1 MKDAGKGHIDGAG
14 GVPVLPEEEFDR
26 FRDYLRRVGF
36 KFEQR
41 PHQVFLARAEKLV
54 VSLYESG
61 KVVIGGGDRQLE
73 REVRWYLAK
82 LGAGGEALPEGLAG
96 VSGKTRIG
104 TDEAGKGDYFGPL
117 VVAGVLLDERAEKEL
132 LAHGAKD
139 SKKLSD
145 QRVMALE
152 RQVKRILGAGRW
164 EVLRIDPERYN
175 TLYAELG
182 DLNRML
188 AWAHSRLIEN
198 LLAAHPECA
207 LAVVD
212 EFSARSLREALMN
225 KGSAI
230 RVVQSV
236 RGERDAA
243 VAAASILARGEYLRR
258 MEKLGNEYGMEF
270 PKGATAVI
278 GPARELVGRCGKEV
292 LQKVAKTHF
301 RTSEKVLE

>member
-1 MKDAGKGHIDGAG
+1 M
-14 GVPVLPEEEFDR
+14 PVLPEGQFGR
-26 FRDYLRRVGF
+26 FRDYLKRVGF

-41 PHQVFLARAEKLV
+41 PHQVFLARAGKLV

-61 KVVIGGGDRQLE
+61 KVVIGGSDRQLE
-73 REVRWYLAK
+73 TEVRWYLTK
-82 LGAGGEALPEGLAG
+82 LGAAGEALPEGLAD
-96 VSGKTRIG
+96 VAGKMRIG

-117 VVAGVLLDERAEKEL
+117 VVAGALLDEKAEQQLK
-132 LAHGAKD
+132 ARGARD

-145 QRVMALE
+145 ERVMALE
-152 RQVKRILGAGRW
+152 RQVKRVLGAGRW

-175 TLYAELG
+175 TLHDELG

-198 LLAAHPECA
+198 LLAGNPECA

-212 EFSARSLREALMN
+212 EFSARSLREALMG

-243 VAAASILARGEYLRR
+243 VAAASILARAEYLRR

-270 PKGATAVI
+270 PKGATAVV
-278 GPARELVGRCGKEV
+278 GPARELVERCGRGV

-301 RTSEKVLE
+301 RTTEKVLER